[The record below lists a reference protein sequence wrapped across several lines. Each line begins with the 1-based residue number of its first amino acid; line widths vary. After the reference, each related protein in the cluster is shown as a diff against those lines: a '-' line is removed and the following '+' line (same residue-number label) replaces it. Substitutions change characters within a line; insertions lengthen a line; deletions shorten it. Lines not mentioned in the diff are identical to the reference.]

1 MKSLLC
7 VLVALVALLAL
18 QTACADTTGTA
29 NIRIRITGAASDN
42 ADFLCLPNVGCL
54 SILAAQKGKIYP
66 LFNQIE
72 MDGIFI
78 TDVDHNF
85 RVTPEGLPKS
95 CDVTV
100 QPHQT
105 ITISGRLLAGPNQST
120 RIDGLHCTVSG

>member
-7 VLVALVALLAL
+7 ILVALVALFAL
-18 QTACADTTGTA
+18 QTAFADADTA
-29 NIRIRITGAASDN
+29 NIRIKITGAAADN

-54 SILAAQKGKIYP
+54 SIKAAQNGKIYP
-66 LFNQIE
+66 VIGQIE

-100 QPHQT
+100 QPNQT
-105 ITISGRLLAGPNQST
+105 ITISGKLLAGPNQST
-120 RIDGLHCTVSG
+120 RIDGLRCTVNS